1 MGKTFSYSRKEKLK
15 SRKLIEQVF
24 RDGKS
29 FTVSSIKIFY
39 LQPHAPLNFPVK
51 VGVGVSSRNF
61 KKAVERNR
69 IKRLLREAYRTE
81 KLLLH
86 QYLKEH
92 NRQIIIFLLHTD
104 KLLPDYVALKTKMRL
119 LFEQLIKRLN
129 EAGIANT

>member
-39 LQPHAPLNFPVK
+39 LQPHAPLDFPVK
-51 VGVGVSSRNF
+51 VAVGVSARNF

-92 NRQIIIFLLHTD
+92 NRQISIFLLYTD
-104 KLLPDYVALKTKMRL
+104 KLLPDYAALKTKMRL

>member
-92 NRQIIIFLLHTD
+92 NRQIIIFLLYTD